1 MGAWSHQPFGN
12 DDALDLVDEMMR
24 EGAMPLGA
32 AFQIAVDLEYL
43 EAPEAS
49 QAVAAAAFVAAALG
63 SAVEV
68 PDDLKPLLPQCRID
82 AEKLR
87 GIAQHAL
94 AKVRDNSELAE
105 LWAESEE
112 FEQWQ
117 ATLDLISSGLA

>member
-24 EGAMPLGA
+24 EGSMPLGA
-32 AFQIAVDLEYL
+32 AFQIAVDLDYL

-49 QAVAAAAFVAAALG
+49 QAVAGAAFVAAALG

-68 PDDLKPLLPQCRID
+68 PDDLKPLLPQCRVD

-87 GIAQHAL
+87 GIAQQAL
-94 AKVRDNSELAE
+94 AKVRDQSELAE

-117 ATLDLISSGLA
+117 GTLDLIASGLA